1 MVPVLIG
8 MVLVCGSAPADPARD
23 RVAIAIAADS
33 ANVERVSQ
41 VLKELLGRLGVS
53 SEIRAVAKVDPV
65 AVVTPPSEPEQA
77 LARVFIDASGDDAA
91 IVYIV
96 DTRWERILVRRV
108 PLSAGVDE
116 VVREEIGHIVESSV
130 EALRAGGQIGVSREE
145 ASEALGVPPTPE
157 KPAQREPVARPVE
170 RRRAPLAPK
179 NEKKP
184 PGLILDLGVGWEA
197 ALWTRDQLRHGPL
210 VRIGFG
216 SALLGGSLV
225 AQYRI
230 PLSKDAE
237 PIGLRQESGA
247 LRALAFFRPALASD
261 LHARI
266 EVGAGLDVERVE
278 PRITE
283 DGATSVS
290 DAKTRAAFVG
300 RVGAGLDVLAFGESW
315 LSGIFALEIDPSP
328 DDYAIRRGSR
338 TETVAKPLYV
348 RPGFSLILTTPLA
361 GN

>member
-1 MVPVLIG
+1 
-8 MVLVCGSAPADPARD
+8 MVLVCGVARADPARE
-23 RVAIAIAADS
+23 RVPIAIAADS
-33 ANVERVSQ
+33 SNYERVSQ
-41 VLKELLGRLGVS
+41 VLNELLGRLGVTP
-53 SEIRAVAKVDPV
+53 EIRSVAKVDPV
-65 AVVTPPSEPEQA
+65 EVVTPPATPDPA
-77 LARVFIDASGDDAA
+77 LARVFIDAIERDAA

-108 PLSAGVDE
+108 PLLAGLDE

-130 EALRAGGQIGVSREE
+130 EALRAGGQIGVSRAE

-157 KPAQREPVARPVE
+157 KRLEREPVARPVTAKRTPKRSARKKE
-170 RRRAPLAPK
+170 R
-179 NEKKP
+179 
-184 PGLILDLGVGWEA
+184 GLILDLGVGWEA
-197 ALWTRDQLRHGPL
+197 SLWTSDQLRHGPL
-210 VRIGFG
+210 ARIGLG
-216 SALLGGSLV
+216 SELLGGSLG
-225 AQYRI
+225 AQYRL
-230 PLSKDAE
+230 PLSKNAE

-247 LRALAFFRPALASD
+247 VRALAFLRPALASD
-261 LHARI
+261 LRARV
-266 EVGAGLDVERVE
+266 ELGVGLDVERVE

-300 RVGAGLDVLAFGESW
+300 RLGAGLEVLAFGESW

-338 TETVAKPLYV
+338 TETVAEPLYV